1 MANLTA
7 TAKAEIQDDTGKVIW
22 GGKIVMT
29 VPDSDPSVDGELFA
43 DAGVLTISGA

>member
-1 MANLTA
+1 MANITA
-7 TAKAEIQDDTGKVIW
+7 TTKAEIQDDTGKVIW

-29 VPDSDPSVDGELFA
+29 VPDSDPSVDGELFS